1 MQENVR
7 YNQYILDE
15 KGDTMKIDF
24 LEPTNFRNIQKQKIS
39 FKDKQFVA
47 LVGDNGSGKT
57 AILESITKGFAPIL
71 RTINSQAMKGCDLT
85 NTDIRS
91 GANSTMI
98 TLGIT
103 LDGEQYVWTNRKRL
117 SSQYPYDSA
126 AEQNDT
132 DIKGL
137 KKLKTTYAQLAEKGN
152 LPLVLYYGA
161 DRTPGAVKSRGYT
174 KDFKISD
181 ALRYCFDGVNYFRD
195 FYDWFKN
202 EEDMELRELRKNPQ
216 YKNLKLNCVRNAIG
230 EMIKGYTNLR
240 IELEP
245 SRLLLTNEDG
255 IDLRIDQLSG
265 GCRAVLSVIADIA
278 KRLSIATPDSL
289 DPLKEE
295 AVILIDELDLH
306 LHPKWQKEIAG
317 NLKKTFPN
325 CQFIISTHSPLIIQ
339 SLDAEEVFDVKTMA
353 FWEK

>member
-1 MQENVR
+1 
-7 YNQYILDE
+7 
-15 KGDTMKIDF
+15 
-24 LEPTNFRNIQKQKIS
+24 
-39 FKDKQFVA
+39 
-47 LVGDNGSGKT
+47 
-57 AILESITKGFAPIL
+57 
-71 RTINSQAMKGCDLT
+71 
-85 NTDIRS
+85 
-91 GANSTMI
+91 MI

-278 KRLSIATPDSL
+278 KRLSIANPDSS

-317 NLKKTFPN
+317 DLKRTFPN
-325 CQFIISTHSPLIIQ
+325 CQFMISTHSPFIIQ
-339 SLDAEEVFDVKTMA
+339 SLDAEEVFDVKTMT
-353 FWEK
+353 FGVSLDNEN

>member
-1 MQENVR
+1 
-7 YNQYILDE
+7 
-15 KGDTMKIDF
+15 MKIDF

-245 SRLLLTNEDG
+245 SRLLLTN
-255 IDLRIDQLSG
+255 
-265 GCRAVLSVIADIA
+265 
-278 KRLSIATPDSL
+278 
-289 DPLKEE
+289 
-295 AVILIDELDLH
+295 
-306 LHPKWQKEIAG
+306 
-317 NLKKTFPN
+317 
-325 CQFIISTHSPLIIQ
+325 
-339 SLDAEEVFDVKTMA
+339 
-353 FWEK
+353 